1 MAQMDALN
9 NAIDNAER
17 ERRIVDAIPTWPWPP
32 GLLRNAMTA
41 FFLPLILWVITRILE
56 RSFGP

>member
-9 NAIDNAER
+9 NAIDSAER
-17 ERRIVDAIPTWPWPP
+17 ECRIVDAIPTWPWPP

-41 FFLPLILWVITRILE
+41 VFPPLPLWVIMRILE
-56 RSFGP
+56 QFFGP